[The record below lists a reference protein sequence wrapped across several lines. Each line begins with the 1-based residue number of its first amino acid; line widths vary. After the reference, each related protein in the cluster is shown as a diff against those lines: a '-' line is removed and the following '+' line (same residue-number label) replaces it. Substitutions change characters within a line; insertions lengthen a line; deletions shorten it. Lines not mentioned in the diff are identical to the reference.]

1 MEKFIAAYQ
10 TIHSNQLFMKKQSTF
25 TKHLFAV
32 GTMSTLFFWTATSTV
47 SLAQTTDAQVQEF
60 SAVQATA
67 AQENTAAD
75 LPQFTASTAD
85 DMLAPAAAGTQT
97 NMRPSTREVSTAD
110 VPTEHTASAREATKA
125 DKKEKVSLAEKV
137 LMKTAVRKIEKAQ
150 KRMDIKA
157 EKAAKEGKAMD
168 QQVKVG
174 IIIAVIGLLLLIVG
188 GAAVVPILYVLG
200 SLGLVVGLVIILL
213 AALEVI

>member
-1 MEKFIAAYQ
+1 
-10 TIHSNQLFMKKQSTF
+10 MKKQSTF

-32 GTMSTLFFWTATSTV
+32 GTVSSLFFWTAASTV
-47 SLAQTTDAQVQEF
+47 SLAQTTDVQVQEF

-67 AQENTAAD
+67 VQENTAVD
-75 LPQFTASTAD
+75 LPQFTASTDD

-110 VPTEHTASAREATKA
+110 VVTENTASTKEATKA

-157 EKAAKEGKAMD
+157 EKAAKQGKAID

-188 GAAVVPILYVLG
+188 GAAVVPVLYVLG

>member
-1 MEKFIAAYQ
+1 LEKFIAAYQ

-32 GTMSTLFFWTATSTV
+32 STMSTLFFWTATSTV
-47 SLAQTTDAQVQEF
+47 SLAQTDAQVQEF
-60 SAVQATA
+60 SAVQATG
-67 AQENTAAD
+67 QENTAAD
-75 LPQFTASTAD
+75 LPQFTASTDD

-97 NMRPSTREVSTAD
+97 NMRPSTREVSTKD
-110 VPTEHTASAREATKA
+110 VATENTASAKEVTKA
-125 DKKEKVSLAEKV
+125 DKKEKVSLAEKM
-137 LMKTAVRKIEKAQ
+137 LMKTAVRKIEKAK

-188 GAAVVPILYVLG
+188 GAAVVPVLYVLG